1 VSEQQGRPISQET
14 AAVEGSSSG
23 ATVVITGRPAEPGA
37 SIAAAFST
45 AGAVVEHLPDAGP
58 SDLASIAER
67 RDRLD
72 VLVHVVAPA
81 HPDAM
86 LHRTDAA
93 WDAAIA
99 GLVSVPIHLLTAGA
113 RLMARSGGGSIVV
126 VGTLDAVHAY
136 PGRAD
141 ASLAMGALLGFV
153 RSMAVELAPSGI
165 RANSVLAGPL
175 DAWVDDVAPGRL
187 DRTLLRSPSGRLV
200 TPAEVAAAVRFVA
213 GPGAGFMTG
222 ATLRVDA
229 GWASLNQAP
238 DGMRFP

>member
-1 VSEQQGRPISQET
+1 MTTET
-14 AAVEGSSSG
+14 ADVDGSG
-23 ATVVITGRPAEPGA
+23 TGVRAVITGRSGEPGA
-37 SIAAAFST
+37 SIRAALAAS
-45 AGAVVEHLPDAGP
+45 GAHVESLPDAVP
-58 SDLASIAER
+58 ADLDAVAER
-67 RDRLD
+67 LGGLD
-72 VLVHVVAPA
+72 LLVHVVAPGEPRA
-81 HPDAM
+81 TVE
-86 LHRTDAA
+86 RTAVT
-93 WDAAIA
+93 WDATV
-99 GLVSVPIHLLTAGA
+99 GDLVTRPIQLLMTAA
-113 RLMARSGGGSIVV
+113 DRMRRSGGGSIVV
-126 VGTLDAVHAY
+126 VGTLDAMHAY

-187 DRTLLRSPSGRLV
+187 DRTLLRSPSGRFV

-213 GPGAGFMTG
+213 GTGAGFMTG